1 MKKLFLFLTFIG
13 VVCMSYAGDRPGI
26 LTGALRKLKPT
37 AIFKIYCED
46 CNKRILSENGRIAET
61 NDNDVITITVYGN
74 LNEPEVNIKSKNF
87 GFEKTLKGNWTFF
100 SENDIEMPTEND
112 KIARCIMEGYTVD
125 KNLFISYVRSEKGEV
140 QIKPLLQMR
149 FGDINYNF
157 NVLYG
162 KVYDKDKDN
171 WVFGAVITSDPND
184 DKVRMK
190 LRSSIGNFC
199 KDFNQTIS
207 DRLKTGDG
215 PW

>member
-125 KNLFISYVRSEKGEV
+125 KNLFISYVRSEKGEG

>member
-125 KNLFISYVRSEKGEV
+125 KNLFISYVRSEKGEG

-199 KDFNQTIS
+199 KGFNQTIS

>member
-125 KNLFISYVRSEKGEV
+125 KNLFISYVRSEKGEG

-207 DRLKTGDG
+207 DRLKTGDS

>member
-13 VVCMSYAGDRPGI
+13 VVCMSYAGNQPGI
-26 LTGALRKLKPT
+26 LVGALRKQKPT
-37 AIFKIYCED
+37 AIFKIYCEY

-61 NDNDVITITVYGN
+61 QDKDVLTITVYGN

-87 GFEKTLKGNWTFF
+87 GFDKTLKGDWDFY
-100 SENDIEMPTEND
+100 SENGIDIPTEQGPTT
-112 KIARCIMEGYTVD
+112 KGMMEGYSID
-125 KNLFISYVRSEKGEV
+125 AHNAILYCRSQKDNLP
-140 QIKPLLQMR
+140 IKPLLILL
-149 FGDINYNF
+149 FGNISYNL
-157 NVLYG
+157 NVAYG
-162 KVYDKDKDN
+162 EAYDETKKTWVYGDAGIAPPDEDK
-171 WVFGAVITSDPND
+171 I
-184 DKVRMK
+184 RMK

>member
-112 KIARCIMEGYTVD
+112 KITRCIMEGYTVD
-125 KNLFISYVRSEKGEV
+125 KNLFISYVRSEKGEG

-207 DRLKTGDG
+207 DRLKTGDS

>member
-13 VVCMSYAGDRPGI
+13 VVCMSYAGNQPGI
-26 LTGALRKLKPT
+26 LVGALRKLNPT

-46 CNKRILSENGRIAET
+46 CNKRIFNENDRIVET
-61 NDNDVITITVYGN
+61 NDKDVITITVYGN

-87 GFEKTLKGNWTFF
+87 GFDKTLKGNWTFL
-100 SENDIEMPTEND
+100 SENDVEMTTEND
-112 KIARCIMEGYTVD
+112 KVVRCMMEGYAVD
-125 KNLFISYVRSEKGEV
+125 KNLFISYIRPKKGEG
-140 QIKPLLQMR
+140 QIKPLLQML
-149 FGDINYNF
+149 FGDIYYNF

-162 KVYDKDKDN
+162 EAYDETKETWVYGDAGIAPPDEDK
-171 WVFGAVITSDPND
+171 I
-184 DKVRMK
+184 RMK

>member
-125 KNLFISYVRSEKGEV
+125 KNLFISYVRSEKGEG

-171 WVFGAVITSDPND
+171 WIFGAVITSDPND

>member
-1 MKKLFLFLTFIG
+1 
-13 VVCMSYAGDRPGI
+13 
-26 LTGALRKLKPT
+26 
-37 AIFKIYCED
+37 
-46 CNKRILSENGRIAET
+46 
-61 NDNDVITITVYGN
+61 
-74 LNEPEVNIKSKNF
+74 
-87 GFEKTLKGNWTFF
+87 
-100 SENDIEMPTEND
+100 
-112 KIARCIMEGYTVD
+112 
-125 KNLFISYVRSEKGEV
+125 
-140 QIKPLLQMR
+140 MR

>member
-1 MKKLFLFLTFIG
+1 
-13 VVCMSYAGDRPGI
+13 MSYAGNQPGLI
-26 LTGALRKLKPT
+26 LPALIKLKHT
-37 AIFKIYCED
+37 AIFKIYCND
-46 CNKRILSENGRIAET
+46 CNKRILSENGRIVET
-61 NDNDVITITVYGN
+61 HDKDVLTITVYGN
-74 LNEPEVNIKSKNF
+74 LNEPEVNIKSENF
-87 GFEKTLKGNWTFF
+87 GFERTLKGNWTFF
-100 SENDIEMPTEND
+100 SENDIEMTTGND
-112 KIARCIMEGYTVD
+112 KVVQCMMEGYTVD
-125 KNLFISYVRSEKGEV
+125 KNLFISYVRSEKGEG

-162 KVYDKDKDN
+162 KAYDEEKDN
-171 WVFGAVITSDPND
+171 WVFGAAITSDPND
-184 DKVRMK
+184 DKIRMK

>member
-125 KNLFISYVRSEKGEV
+125 KNLFISYVRSEKGEG

-207 DRLKTGDG
+207 DRLKTDDG